1 MRRVEHVI
9 SDFPMPDS
17 SMVER
22 KLLNSV
28 LTDMTYFSELQRI
41 VKPEFFASDKNRV
54 IWNTIVDMYNKHEEV
69 DMTTVFPKVD
79 SKHFTEEI
87 IGSDSVYGQGV
98 LQLGAA
104 LCELHIKRQA
114 YFAGVEVLQDVTNG
128 IGVDSIIGRFS
139 DFTKQVENTFDSG
152 AEHDAMEV
160 CNRLADNIQSG
171 RMVRVSTPFQT
182 LNYAL
187 YGGFGGGQLIILA
200 ARPSVGKTTIALQ
213 FAQHASRNGMPTHFC
228 SLEMTDEELVQRLI
242 VGTGLVSTLELVSGN
257 VNWENY
263 ERAAQIAIN
272 KNLLINDRAKSL
284 DEICTNITLAAQRGK
299 CKIAFI
305 DYLGL
310 IRHSDRSKTQAQIIG
325 DITHRLKGVAM
336 ECRIP
341 IVLLCQLNRES
352 AKENRSPVLTDLR
365 DSGEIEQDA
374 DVVLMLERPRDEMGV
389 TIEDRI
395 DMWVRK
401 NRTGKCTFDEAY
413 HLQGN
418 DSYSDFREIVNTIPI
433 HA

>member
-1 MRRVEHVI
+1 
-9 SDFPMPDS
+9 
-17 SMVER
+17 
-22 KLLNSV
+22 
-28 LTDMTYFSELQRI
+28 
-41 VKPEFFASDKNRV
+41 
-54 IWNTIVDMYNKHEEV
+54 
-69 DMTTVFPKVD
+69 
-79 SKHFTEEI
+79 
-87 IGSDSVYGQGV
+87 
-98 LQLGAA
+98 
-104 LCELHIKRQA
+104 
-114 YFAGVEVLQDVTNG
+114 
-128 IGVDSIIGRFS
+128 
-139 DFTKQVENTFDSG
+139 
-152 AEHDAMEV
+152 
-160 CNRLADNIQSG
+160 
-171 RMVRVSTPFQT
+171 
-182 LNYAL
+182 
-187 YGGFGGGQLIILA
+187 
-200 ARPSVGKTTIALQ
+200 
-213 FAQHASRNGMPTHFC
+213 
-228 SLEMTDEELVQRLI
+228 MTDEELVQRLI

-257 VNWENY
+257 VDWQNY
-263 ERAAQIAIN
+263 ERAAQMAIS
-272 KNLLINDRAKSL
+272 KNLIINDRAKSL
-284 DEICTNITLAAQRGK
+284 DEICTNITLAVQRGK

-374 DVVLMLERPRDEMGV
+374 DVVLMLERPRDDMGT

-418 DSYSDFREIVNTIPI
+418 ESYSNFHEVVQTIPI

>member
-1 MRRVEHVI
+1 
-9 SDFPMPDS
+9 MPDS

-22 KLLNSV
+22 KLLSSV
-28 LTDMTYFSELQRI
+28 LADMTYFSELVRI
-41 VKPEFFASDKNRV
+41 VKPEFFSSEKNRKV
-54 IWNTIVDMYNKHEEV
+54 WETIVDMYNKHEEV
-69 DMTTVFPKVD
+69 DMTTIFPKVD
-79 SKHFTEEI
+79 SKHFAEEI
-87 IGSDSVYGQGV
+87 VGTEAVYGQGV
-98 LQLGAA
+98 IQLGAS

-114 YFAGVEVLQDVTNG
+114 YFSGVEVLQEVVNG
-128 IGVDSIIGRFS
+128 TSVDSIIGKFS
-139 DFTKQVENTFDSG
+139 SFTKQMESTFDNG
-152 AEHDAMEV
+152 AEHNAMEV

-171 RMVRVSTPFQT
+171 RMARVSTPFQT

-187 YGGFGGGQLIILA
+187 YGGFGGGQLVILA

-213 FAQHASRNGMPTHFC
+213 MAQHASRNGVATHYC

-263 ERAAQIAIN
+263 ERATEIAIN

-284 DEICTNITLAAQRGK
+284 DEICTNITLAVQRGK

-310 IRHSDRSKTQAQIIG
+310 IRHYDRGKTQAQIIG

-341 IVLLCQLNRES
+341 VVLLCQLNRES
-352 AKENRSPVLTDLR
+352 AKENRPPVLTDLR
-365 DSGEIEQDA
+365 DSGDIEQDA
-374 DVVLMLERPRDEMGV
+374 DVVLMLERPRDEMGT
-389 TIEDRI
+389 TIDDRI

-433 HA
+433 HV